1 LKCRSVATRYSL
13 PLCVVLLGV
22 GGVAEHIAAGASS
35 DGQPG
40 SGDDCRWYD
49 VRQWG
54 IEGKGWNETE
64 SYFDRLPAEAKDV
77 VRPVVWNLSH
87 DSAGMLTRFETDS
100 TTIRIRYRLT
110 SERLAMA
117 HMPATGV
124 SGVDLYARN
133 ENGQWH
139 WLATTKPTAQ
149 NVDVTL
155 VAHLAPGKRAYTLYL
170 PLYNGVETLEIGVT
184 PDASFEPIAPRADR
198 PIVFYG
204 TSITQGGCASR
215 PGMAYPALIGRRL
228 DRPVI
233 NLGFSGN
240 GTMEAELGELL
251 AELDAAVYVI
261 DCLPNMNAEM
271 VAERA
276 EPLVRRLR
284 RARPDTPIVL
294 VEDRAFANTPFLP
307 EKQAHHAANR
317 AALAAAYERLTDSGV
332 TGLSYIKGDTLLG
345 DDGEATVDGS
355 HPTDLGMQ
363 RYAEALMPA
372 LREVLNDSTQ
382 P

>member
-1 LKCRSVATRYSL
+1 MSRLVDIRRAFLLLCIALLVA
-13 PLCVVLLGV
+13 
-22 GGVAEHIAAGASS
+22 GGVAGYMAVGGGS

-40 SGDDCRWYD
+40 AGDDCRWYD

-54 IEGKGWNETE
+54 VEGKGWNETE
-64 SYFDRLPAEAKDV
+64 SYFDRLPAKAKDV
-77 VRPVVWNLSH
+77 VRPEVWNLSR

-100 TTIRIRYRLT
+100 TTIRVRYRLT

-124 SGVDLYARN
+124 SGVDLYARDA
-133 ENGQWH
+133 NGQWR
-139 WLATTKPTAQ
+139 WLATAKPTAQ

-170 PLYNGVETLEIGVT
+170 PLYNGVETLEIGVP
-184 PDASFEPIAPRADR
+184 PDAGFEPIAPRTGR

-215 PGMAYPALIGRRL
+215 PGMAYPALIGRWL

-240 GTMEAELGELL
+240 GRMEAEVGELL
-251 AELDAAVYVI
+251 AELDAAVYVV

-276 EPLVRRLR
+276 EPLVRQLR

-294 VEDRAFANTPFLP
+294 VEDRAFANTPLLP

-317 AALAAAYERLTDSGV
+317 AALAAAYERLAASGV

-372 LREVLNDSTQ
+372 LRKVIDQ
-382 P
+382 